1 MISEQTLRKILRM
14 RSALHADV
22 MMDYDNMIVWTAL
35 IRGVYLE
42 AEQSLQ
48 GSVLNIHITNGCG
61 VLYNITPMGADEQSE
76 KVVRLPL

>member
-35 IRGVYLE
+35 IRGVYHE

-61 VLYNITPMGADEQSE
+61 ITPMGADEQSE